1 MRRFYLEMLI
11 ALLAGAC
18 SDDSAAR
25 EVRQAYRAD
34 SLVAST
40 GFDTTRHY
48 TQPLCLQFRGKP
60 LLSIGSQSSALD
72 TSLTFNFDPNSG
84 YNYWYP
90 QISDYI
96 STHPQLSVQLEDGAV
111 NGAVNFSADRKGRV
125 FEVQGTWL
133 LNVDSSQQ
141 ATQAAV
147 RSVAK
152 RLFPCLQAKIPSTR
166 KWKLTLDGPQFKE
179 VFELSPADSSGFPNY
194 LLTYQL
200 TYQVVFTKQAD

>member
-1 MRRFYLEMLI
+1 MGRFYLGLLI
-11 ALLAGAC
+11 ALVAGAC

-40 GFDTTRHY
+40 GFDTARHY

-60 LLSIGSQSSALD
+60 LLSIGSQLSALD

-96 STHPQLSVQLEDGAV
+96 STHPQLSVQLEDGAA
-111 NGAVNFSADRKGRV
+111 NGAVNFSADRKGRI

-147 RSVAK
+147 RLVVK
-152 RLFPCLQAKIPSTR
+152 RLFPCLPTTLPSTR
-166 KWKLTLDGPQFKE
+166 KWQFIANGPQFTE
-179 VFELSPADSSGFPNY
+179 VFKFMPPDTSMSPYYS
-194 LLTYQL
+194 L
-200 TYQVVFTKQAD
+200 TYQVFFGKQANGRR